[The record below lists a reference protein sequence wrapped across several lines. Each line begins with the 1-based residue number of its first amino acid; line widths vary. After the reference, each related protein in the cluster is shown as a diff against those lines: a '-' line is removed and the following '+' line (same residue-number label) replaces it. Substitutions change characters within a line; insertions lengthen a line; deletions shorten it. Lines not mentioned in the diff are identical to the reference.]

1 MLRIFIQAIDKE
13 HAMRSETKQKKYVVG
28 ARPPKRLSPA
38 AKQML
43 ASARP
48 SKKALKRAA
57 ATVKLPI
64 VDGAEVG
71 L

>member
-1 MLRIFIQAIDKE
+1 
-13 HAMRSETKQKKYVVG
+13 MRSETKQKYVVG
-28 ARPPKRLSPA
+28 ARPPKRLSPP

-57 ATVKLPI
+57 AAVKLPI

>member
-1 MLRIFIQAIDKE
+1 MP
-13 HAMRSETKQKKYVVG
+13 SGTKQKKYVVG
-28 ARPPKRLSPA
+28 ATPPKKLSSE

-48 SKKALKRAA
+48 SRKALKRAA
-57 ATVKLPI
+57 SAVKLPV

>member
-1 MLRIFIQAIDKE
+1 MQATDKE
-13 HAMRSETKQKKYVVG
+13 LAMTGTKQKKHVVG
-28 ARPPKRLSPA
+28 TNPPSRLSPA

-43 ASARP
+43 TSAKPSRKALERAASA
-48 SKKALKRAA
+48 
-57 ATVKLPI
+57 VKLPV